1 MNSRP
6 KRTVEYLHMAE
17 PAGNTVRIRIPA
29 REAIAVDLRKGARVS
44 VIDLAGHQGA
54 DCVAVTP
61 RGAVS
66 CTRSTRAMNRRL
78 FPKIGQSIYADD
90 DQAMLTL
97 LEDTSPGPHGL
108 LVPPCDP
115 AMYRLRG
122 AGCAHPSCHD
132 NFHNALA
139 RKGIRLGRTPPSIC
153 LFQNIDIDAAG
164 AVAIGV
170 NTSKPGDR
178 ITFRADRD
186 IVFVVSACPND
197 VFKRPPLQPTDLEV
211 TIEML
216 EAV

>member
-1 MNSRP
+1 
-6 KRTVEYLHMAE
+6 MAE
-17 PAGNTVRIRIPA
+17 RFRETIRIRIPA
-29 REAIAVDLRKGARVS
+29 REGVAVDLGKGYRVS

-54 DCVAVTP
+54 DCVAITQG
-61 RGAVS
+61 GAVS
-66 CTRSTRAMNRRL
+66 CTRTTRAKNRRL
-78 FPKIGQSIYADD
+78 FPKVGQSIYADD
-90 DQAMLTL
+90 DDAMLTL

-115 AMYRLRG
+115 TMYRLRG
-122 AGCAHPSCHD
+122 AGCAPPSCHD

-164 AVAIGV
+164 AIAIGV
-170 NTSKPGDR
+170 NTSKPADR
-178 ITFRADRD
+178 ITFLANRD
-186 IVFVVSACPND
+186 LVFVVSACPND

-211 TIEML
+211 TIDVP

>member
-1 MNSRP
+1 MDERP
-6 KRTVEYLHMAE
+6 KMT
-17 PAGNTVRIRIPA
+17 IRVPA
-29 REAIAVDLRKGARVS
+29 REGVSLELRKGSRVS
-44 VIDLAGHQGA
+44 VTDLAGHQGA
-54 DCVAVTP
+54 DCVAVTAA
-61 RGAVS
+61 GAVS
-66 CTRSTRAMNRRL
+66 CTRTTRAMNRRL

-90 DQAMLTL
+90 DDAMLTL

-115 AMYRLRG
+115 TMYRLRG

-153 LFQNIDIDAAG
+153 LFQNIEIDEAG
-164 AVAIGV
+164 GIAIGV
-170 NTSKPGDR
+170 NTSRPGDR

-186 IVFVVSACPND
+186 FVFVISACPND

-211 TIEML
+211 TIDIV
-216 EAV
+216 EAD

>member
-1 MNSRP
+1 
-6 KRTVEYLHMAE
+6 MAE
-17 PAGNTVRIRIPA
+17 AFGETIRIRIPA
-29 REAIAVDLRKGARVS
+29 REGVAVELRKGYRVS

-54 DCVAVTP
+54 DCVAVT
-61 RGAVS
+61 RGGAIS
-66 CTRSTRAMNRRL
+66 CTRTTRAMNRRL
-78 FPKIGQSIYADD
+78 FPKIGQAIYADD
-90 DQAMLTL
+90 DNAMLTL

-115 AMYRLRG
+115 TMYRLRG

-153 LFQNIDIDAAG
+153 LFQNIDMDEAG
-164 AVAIGV
+164 AIAIGV

-178 ITFRADRD
+178 ITFRADRGF
-186 IVFVVSACPND
+186 VFVVSACPND

-211 TIEML
+211 TIDIP
-216 EAV
+216 EAA

>member
-1 MNSRP
+1 
-6 KRTVEYLHMAE
+6 MAE
-17 PAGNTVRIRIPA
+17 RFRETIRIRIPA
-29 REAIAVDLRKGARVS
+29 REGVAVDLGKGYRVS

-54 DCVAVTP
+54 DCVAITQG
-61 RGAVS
+61 GAVS
-66 CTRSTRAMNRRL
+66 CTRTTRAKNRRL
-78 FPKIGQSIYADD
+78 FPKVGQSIYADD
-90 DQAMLTL
+90 DDAMLTL

-115 AMYRLRG
+115 TMYRLRG

-139 RKGIRLGRTPPSIC
+139 RKGNRLGRTPPSIC

-164 AVAIGV
+164 AIAIGV

-186 IVFVVSACPND
+186 LVFVVSACPND

-211 TIEML
+211 TIDVP